1 MAIVMITGGTG
12 LIGSALTKSL
22 VEKGHQVIILTRN
35 SSNKKKTG
43 NLSYS
48 QWDPGK
54 GTYNAHDFAS
64 ADAIIHLAGAN
75 VAEKR
80 WTDERKKEII
90 DSRVQGGEL
99 IIKALREVPNKISAI
114 LSASAIGYYG
124 PDQIPA
130 SPFVEEMPPYH
141 DFLGQT
147 VSQWEASLN
156 PVIQM
161 GKRLVIFRTGIVLSR
176 QGGAYKEFE
185 KPLHFGIA
193 SILGSGKQVISW
205 IHIDDMVRL
214 YIAALEDEGW
224 KGTYNAVAPVPV
236 TNKELVLSMARQKN
250 KIFVPLPV
258 PSIVLKTLLGE
269 MSIEVLKS
277 TTVSSA
283 KVEQRGFIFL
293 YPTIDK
299 AVAALLKK

>member
-1 MAIVMITGGTG
+1 MATVMITGGTG
-12 LIGSALTKSL
+12 MIGSALTKSL

-35 SSNKKKTG
+35 SSGKKKKE

-48 QWDPGK
+48 EWDPEK
-54 GTYNAHDFAS
+54 GTYNAKDFAS

-80 WTDERKKEII
+80 WTEERKKEII
-90 DSRVQGGEL
+90 DSRVKSGEL
-99 IIKALREVPNKISAI
+99 IIKALKEVPNRISTI

-124 PDQIPA
+124 PDQKPA
-130 SPFVEEMPPYH
+130 TPFREDAPSYK

-147 VSQWEASLN
+147 VRQWEASLS
-156 PVIQM
+156 PIIHM

-176 QGGAYKEFE
+176 EGGAFMEFE

-236 TNKELVLSMARQKN
+236 TNKELILSIARQKN
-250 KIFVPLPV
+250 KVFLPIPV
-258 PSIVLKTLLGE
+258 PSIVLKSLLGE

-283 KVEQRGFIFL
+283 KVEEKGFIFL

-299 AVAALLKK
+299 AVAALLKH

>member
-1 MAIVMITGGTG
+1 MATVMITGGTG
-12 LIGSALTKSL
+12 MIGSALTKSL
-22 VEKGHQVIILTRN
+22 VEKGYQVIILTRN
-35 SSNKKKTG
+35 SSGKKKTE

-48 QWDPGK
+48 EWDPEK
-54 GTYNAHDFAS
+54 GTYNAQDFAS

-90 DSRVQGGEL
+90 DSRVKSGEL
-99 IIKALREVPNKISAI
+99 IIKALTEVPNKVSTI

-124 PDQIPA
+124 ADKIPA
-130 SPFVEEMPPYH
+130 VPFTEGTPPYD

-147 VSQWEASLN
+147 VNEWEASLA
-156 PVIQM
+156 PVTGM

-176 QGGAYKEFE
+176 EGGAFREFE
-185 KPLHFGIA
+185 KPLHFGVA

-224 KGTYNAVAPVPV
+224 KGIYNAVAPVPV
-236 TNKELVLSMARQKN
+236 TNRELVLSMARQKN
-250 KIFVPLPV
+250 KVFLPVPV

-277 TTVSSA
+277 STVSSA
-283 KVEQRGFIFL
+283 KVEQKGFIFL
-293 YPTIDK
+293 HPTIDK
-299 AVAALLKK
+299 AIAALLKK

>member
-1 MAIVMITGGTG
+1 MITGGTG

-99 IIKALREVPNKISAI
+99 IIKVLREVPNKVSTI

>member
-80 WTDERKKEII
+80 WTEERKREII
-90 DSRVQGGEL
+90 NSRVQGGEL

-299 AVAALLKK
+299 AVTALLKK

>member
-80 WTDERKKEII
+80 WTEERKREII
-90 DSRVQGGEL
+90 NSRVQGGEL

>member
-80 WTDERKKEII
+80 WTEERKREII
-90 DSRVQGGEL
+90 NSRVQGGEL
-99 IIKALREVPNKISAI
+99 IIKALREVPNKVSTI

-147 VSQWEASLN
+147 VSQWEASLG

-176 QGGAYKEFE
+176 EGGAYKEFE
-185 KPLHFGIA
+185 KPLHFGIT

-214 YIAALEDEGW
+214 YIAALEDEAW

-236 TNKELVLSMARQKN
+236 TNRELVLSMARQKN
-250 KIFVPLPV
+250 KVFVPIPV

>member
-12 LIGSALTKSL
+12 LIGSALTKRL

-54 GTYNAHDFAS
+54 GTYNAHDFAA

-80 WTDERKKEII
+80 WTEERKREII
-90 DSRVQGGEL
+90 NSRVQGGEL
-99 IIKALREVPNKISAI
+99 IIKALREVPNKISTI

-147 VSQWEASLN
+147 VSQWEASLD

-176 QGGAYKEFE
+176 EGGAYKEFE

-236 TNKELVLSMARQKN
+236 TNKELVLAMARQKN
-250 KIFVPLPV
+250 KIFIPLPV

>member
-99 IIKALREVPNKISAI
+99 IIKVLREVPNKVSTI

-236 TNKELVLSMARQKN
+236 TNKELVLAMARQKN

>member
-80 WTDERKKEII
+80 WTDQRKKEII

-147 VSQWEASLN
+147 VSQWEASLD

-193 SILGSGKQVISW
+193 SILGNGKQVISW

-250 KIFVPLPV
+250 KIFIPLPV

>member
-1 MAIVMITGGTG
+1 MAIMITGGTG

-80 WTDERKKEII
+80 WTEERKREII
-90 DSRVQGGEL
+90 NSRVQGGEL
-99 IIKALREVPNKISAI
+99 IIKALREVPNKVSTI

>member
-80 WTDERKKEII
+80 WTEERKREII
-90 DSRVQGGEL
+90 NSRVQGGEL
-99 IIKALREVPNKISAI
+99 IIKVLREVPNKVSTI

>member
-99 IIKALREVPNKISAI
+99 IIKVLREVPNKVSTI

-299 AVAALLKK
+299 AVTALLKK

>member
-1 MAIVMITGGTG
+1 MAIVIITVGTG

-35 SSNKKKTG
+35 SSNKKKSG

-64 ADAIIHLAGAN
+64 AEAIIHLAGAN

-80 WTDERKKEII
+80 WTEERKREII
-90 DSRVQGGEL
+90 NSRVQGGEL